1 MICPICNSTAPDE
14 STHCPSCGAALTGP
28 DDVSPAHDPAC
39 DSVSEFIFCEGCG
52 ARLSAEDRTCP
63 KCGRPAPGI
72 LSQNSAALDLAAGK
86 TASFPRLT
94 SDMIAGAVPA
104 PEAASDAGPVL
115 SAFDEGATSVID
127 SDEVRAAVDA
137 APRSGSSRSGSRRP
151 LPQQGEDASDGADP
165 YAKPRRGRWIALA
178 ACVALVAGGAW
189 FIGADPLGVMPGF
202 YASFESA
209 ASDMFPSRQVPE
221 DDADVEDAPADAED
235 AEDDESAD
243 SAQVNDSTL
252 SEAEAYQRLS
262 AIYGRIVELQ
272 DQIGPVVETYNGQ
285 YLVKDASQRREAS
298 RGAYDLR
305 DSLTG
310 VLDDIDAL
318 VLSDDTA
325 YAQDV
330 EHMRQLATW
339 TYNRV
344 DVLCRSWD
352 INLALGEDERPAD
365 HQDEILAPLREV
377 EKVDGKAVD
386 VVQYEQNVSAW
397 KPVEK

>member
-1 MICPICNSTAPDE
+1 MSPRTAPRAAPPLPAPTT
-14 STHCPSCGAALTGP
+14 SRRRPTPHATPSP
-28 DDVSPAHDPAC
+28 S
-39 DSVSEFIFCEGCG
+39 SIFCEGCG

-115 SAFDEGATSVID
+115 SAFDEDATSVID

-221 DDADVEDAPADAED
+221 DDADAEDAPAD

-305 DSLTG
+305 DSITG

-365 HQDEILAPLREV
+365 HQDEILAPLRQV